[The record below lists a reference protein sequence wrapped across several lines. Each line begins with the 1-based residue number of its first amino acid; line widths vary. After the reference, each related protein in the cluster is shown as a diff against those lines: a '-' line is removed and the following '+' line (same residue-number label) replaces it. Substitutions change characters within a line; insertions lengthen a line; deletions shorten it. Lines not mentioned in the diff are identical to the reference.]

1 MKLVLAS
8 LASAALAATLLLSQP
23 ALADDL
29 IVATDTAFV
38 PFEFKEGDKYVGF
51 DIDLWA
57 EIAKD
62 IGVTYTLQP
71 MDFNGIIPAL
81 QTKQV
86 DVALAGITIKDER
99 KKVIDF
105 SDGYYDSGFLL
116 MVPADSTIDDATDLA
131 GKKLAVKTGTSAT
144 DYAKENFKETE
155 LRQFPNIDNAYLEL
169 QTGRVDAAMHDTP
182 NVLYYVATAG
192 GGKVKTVGT
201 QMMAH
206 EYGIAFPKGSE
217 LVTKVNAALK
227 TIKSDGRYNAI
238 YKKWFGAEPQS

>member
-1 MKLVLAS
+1 MKNIFSFLGA
-8 LASAALAATLLLSQP
+8 AALALGVGAAQ
-23 ALADDL
+23 AEDL

-38 PFEFKEGDKYVGF
+38 PFEFKDGDKYVGF
-51 DIDLWA
+51 DIDMWDA
-57 EIAKD
+57 IAQE

-86 DVALAGITIKDER
+86 DVALAGITIKAER
-99 KKVIDF
+99 QKVIDF

-116 MVPADSTIDDATDLA
+116 MVPADSDIKGAADLK
-131 GKKLAVKTGTSAT
+131 GKTLAVKTGTSAT
-144 DYAKENFKETE
+144 DYAKEHFTETE

-192 GGKVKTVGT
+192 GGKVKAVGE

-206 EYGIAFPKGSE
+206 QYGIGFPKGSD
-217 LVTKVNAALK
+217 LVAKVNAALANMK
-227 TIKSDGRYNAI
+227 KDGRYNAI

>member
-1 MKLVLAS
+1 MKMKFHQVLIGAFIAAVS
-8 LASAALAATLLLSQP
+8 LGAAQAK
-23 ALADDL
+23 DL

-38 PFEFKEGDKYVGF
+38 PFEFKQGDKYVGF
-51 DIDLWA
+51 DIDLWDA
-57 EIAKD
+57 VAKD

-86 DVALAGITIKDER
+86 DVGLAGITIKDER

-116 MVPADSTIDDATDLA
+116 MVPAASKIAGPQDLK
-131 GKKLAVKTGTSAT
+131 GKTLAIKTGTSAA
-144 DYAKENFKETE
+144 DYAKANFKDTE
-155 LRQFPNIDNAYLEL
+155 LRQFPNVDNAYLEL

-192 GGKVKTVGT
+192 AGKVKAVGE
-201 QMMAH
+201 QMMAQQ
-206 EYGIAFPKGSE
+206 YGIAFPKGSD
-217 LVTKVNAALK
+217 LVAKVNASLAKLK
-227 TIKSDGRYNAI
+227 KNGTYAAI
-238 YKKWFGAEPQS
+238 YKKWFGTEPKI